1 MVSTFFFLQLG
12 STAAR
17 RGDVIRC
24 TVMFEDKLQVDGETR
39 VPVVFSVNGSR
50 IVPEDMNPSYIE
62 YNMDRPLYP
71 YLAFNYE
78 NGVFA
83 KVM

>member
-1 MVSTFFFLQLG
+1 
-12 STAAR
+12 
-17 RGDVIRC
+17 
-24 TVMFEDKLQVDGETR
+24 MFEDKLQVDGETR

-50 IVPEDMNPSYIE
+50 IVPEDRNPSYIE
-62 YNMDRPLYP
+62 YSMDRPLYP

-83 KVM
+83 KVI

>member
-1 MVSTFFFLQLG
+1 
-12 STAAR
+12 
-17 RGDVIRC
+17 
-24 TVMFEDKLQVDGETR
+24 MFEDKLQVDGETR
-39 VPVVFSVNGSR
+39 FPVVFSVNGSR